1 MTTITEKRL
10 TFAFP
15 EDYYVTKYDE
25 WEHYKI
31 FQNSCNLRNKID
43 TNEKGKNGINQS
55 VDDDNGSSGVDIIAL
70 HESTLW
76 LIEIKD
82 YYRLGLE
89 PNAQSIDEKLSDLP
103 YLIARKIR
111 DSLAGLVSAKFKAE
125 KQEEKDF
132 SRLALDCNEIKIVLH
147 IEMPSIRSK
156 LYPSS
161 SDLANLLKDKFK
173 LSEFTKNFANCYAE
187 PIFTN
192 ISHINN
198 PQLRNVPWSVS
209 TGSVSTGTEQKLS
222 SEQQR
227 LIHNPMTTIYNTL
240 TRQKEPFAP
249 IDPENVRM
257 YVCGM
262 TVYDYCHLGHARVMV
277 VFDMIARWL
286 RECGYPLTY
295 VRNITDID
303 DKIIAR
309 AAENGETIGKL
320 TARFIQAMHE
330 DADALGVLRPDIEP
344 KATENIPQMI
354 AMIETLIQNGK
365 AYPAANGDVYYAVR
379 EFAAY
384 GQLSGKSL
392 DDLRA
397 GERVEV
403 DGFKRDPLDFV
414 LWKAAKAGE
423 PAWESPW
430 GRGRPGWHIECSAM
444 SENLFGDTFDIH
456 GGGADLQFPHHEN
469 EIAQSVGASGH
480 TCGHDHAQ
488 THHGQSI
495 ASHVKYWLHNG
506 FIRVDGEKMSK
517 SLGNFFTIREVL
529 KQYDPEVVRFFIL
542 RAHYRSPL
550 NYSDAH
556 LDDAK
561 GALTR
566 LYTTLKNTPA
576 AAFDLSENA
585 NDYTRRFYAAMNDD
599 FGTVE
604 AVAVL
609 FELAGEVNKTND
621 VHLAG
626 CLKALGGIIGL
637 LQRDPIEFLQGGAVS
652 DGLSNEE
659 IDDLIARR
667 KQARADKNWAESDHI
682 RDLLNEHKIILED
695 NAGGTTWRR
704 G

>member
-1 MTTITEKRL
+1 MTIIKEKRL
-10 TFAFP
+10 TFTFP
-15 EDYYVTKYDE
+15 EDYRATKYDN
-25 WEHYKI
+25 WEHYEI

-43 TNEKGKNGINQS
+43 TNEKGKNGIDQS
-55 VDDDNGSSGVDIIAL
+55 VDNDSGSSGVDIIAL

-82 YYRLGLE
+82 YYQLEFE
-89 PNAQSIDEKLSDLP
+89 PNSQSIDEKLSDLP

-132 SRLALDCNEIKIVLH
+132 AHSALNCNEIKIVLH
-147 IEMPSIRSK
+147 IEMPSSISK
-156 LYPSS
+156 LSPSS
-161 SDLANLLKDKFK
+161 LDIASLKVKFK
-173 LSEFTKNFANCYAE
+173 TSKFTKTFENCYAK

-192 ISHINN
+192 IKHINN
-198 PQLRNVPWSVS
+198 GQPCDIPW
-209 TGSVSTGTEQKLS
+209 SVSTGTEQQSS

-227 LIHNPMTTIYNTL
+227 SIHNPMTTIYNTL
-240 TRQKEPFAP
+240 TRQKEPFTP
-249 IDPENVRM
+249 IDPKNVRM

-309 AAENGETIGKL
+309 AAENGETIGEL

-430 GRGRPGWHIECSAM
+430 GKGRPGWHIECSAM

-469 EIAQSVGASGH
+469 EIAQSVGATGH

-576 AAFDLSENA
+576 AEFELSENA

-621 VHLAG
+621 AHLAG

-637 LQRDPIEFLQGGAVS
+637 LQRDPTEFLQGGAVS

-667 KQARADKNWAESDHI
+667 KQARADKNWAESDRI

>member
-111 DSLAGLVSAKFKAE
+111 DSLAGLVSAKFKAA

-198 PQLRNVPWSVS
+198 PQLRNVPW
-209 TGSVSTGTEQKLS
+209 SVSTGTEQKLS

-309 AAENGETIGKL
+309 AAENGETIGEL

>member
-1 MTTITEKRL
+1 MTIIKEKRL
-10 TFAFP
+10 TFTFP
-15 EDYYVTKYDE
+15 EDYRATKYDN
-25 WEHYKI
+25 WEHYEI
-31 FQNSCNLRNKID
+31 FQNSCNLRDKID
-43 TNEKGKNGINQS
+43 TNEKGKNGIDQS
-55 VDDDNGSSGVDIIAL
+55 VDNDSGSSGVDIIAL

-82 YYRLGLE
+82 YYQLESE

-132 SRLALDCNEIKIVLH
+132 AHLALNCNEIKIVLH
-147 IEMPSIRSK
+147 IEMPSKSK
-156 LYPSS
+156 LSPSS
-161 SDLANLLKDKFK
+161 LDVALLKDKFK
-173 LSEFTKNFANCYAE
+173 TSKFTKTFENCYAK
-187 PIFTN
+187 PIFAN
-192 ISHINN
+192 INHINN
-198 PQLRNVPWSVS
+198 GQPCDIPW
-209 TGSVSTGTEQKLS
+209 SVSTGTEQQSS

-227 LIHNPMTTIYNTL
+227 SIHNPMTTIYNTL
-240 TRQKEPFAP
+240 TRQKEPFSP
-249 IDPENVRM
+249 IDPKNVRM

-309 AAENGETIGKL
+309 AAENGETIGEL

-379 EFAAY
+379 EFSAY

-430 GRGRPGWHIECSAM
+430 GNGRPGWHIECSAM

-469 EIAQSVGASGH
+469 EIAQSVGATGH

-576 AAFDLSENA
+576 AEFDLSENA

-621 VHLAG
+621 AHLAG

-667 KQARADKNWAESDHI
+667 KQARADKNWAESDRI

>member
-1 MTTITEKRL
+1 MTIIKEKRL
-10 TFAFP
+10 TFTFP
-15 EDYYVTKYDE
+15 EDYRATKYDN
-25 WEHYKI
+25 WEHYEI

-43 TNEKGKNGINQS
+43 TNEKGKNGIDQS
-55 VDDDNGSSGVDIIAL
+55 VDNDSGSSGVDIIAL

-82 YYRLGLE
+82 YYQLEFE
-89 PNAQSIDEKLSDLP
+89 PNSQSIDEKLSDLP

-132 SRLALDCNEIKIVLH
+132 AHSALNCNEIKIVLH
-147 IEMPSIRSK
+147 IEMPSSISK
-156 LYPSS
+156 LSPSS
-161 SDLANLLKDKFK
+161 LDIASLKVKFK
-173 LSEFTKNFANCYAE
+173 TSKFTKTFENCYAK

-192 ISHINN
+192 IKHINN
-198 PQLRNVPWSVS
+198 GQPCDIPW
-209 TGSVSTGTEQKLS
+209 SVSTGTEQQSS

-227 LIHNPMTTIYNTL
+227 SIHNPMTTIYNTL
-240 TRQKEPFAP
+240 TRQKEPFTP
-249 IDPENVRM
+249 IDPKNVRM

-309 AAENGETIGKL
+309 AAENGETIGEL

-430 GRGRPGWHIECSAM
+430 GKGRPGWHIECSAM

-469 EIAQSVGASGH
+469 EIAQSVGATGH

-576 AAFDLSENA
+576 AAFELSENA

-621 VHLAG
+621 THLAG

-637 LQRDPIEFLQGGAVS
+637 LQRDPTEFLQGGAVS

-659 IDDLIARR
+659 IEDLIARR
-667 KQARADKNWAESDHI
+667 KQARADKNWAESDRI

>member
-111 DSLAGLVSAKFKAE
+111 DSLAGLVSAKFKAA

-198 PQLRNVPWSVS
+198 PQLRNVPW
-209 TGSVSTGTEQKLS
+209 SVSTGTEQKLS

-309 AAENGETIGKL
+309 AAENGETIGEL

-621 VHLAG
+621 AQLAG

-637 LQRDPIEFLQGGAVS
+637 LQRDPIEFLQGGAAS

-659 IDDLIARR
+659 IEDLIARR
-667 KQARADKNWAESDHI
+667 KQARADKNWAESDRI

>member
-111 DSLAGLVSAKFKAE
+111 DSLAGLVSAKFKAA

-198 PQLRNVPWSVS
+198 PQLRNVPW
-209 TGSVSTGTEQKLS
+209 SVSTGTEQKLS

-309 AAENGETIGKL
+309 AAENGETIGEL

-430 GRGRPGWHIECSAM
+430 GNGRPGWHIECSAM

-576 AAFDLSENA
+576 AEFDLSENA
-585 NDYTRRFYAAMNDD
+585 NGYTRRFYAAMNDD

-621 VHLAG
+621 AQLAG

-637 LQRDPIEFLQGGAVS
+637 LQRDPIEFLQGGAAS

-659 IDDLIARR
+659 IEDLIARR
-667 KQARADKNWAESDHI
+667 KQARADKNWAESDRI

>member
-1 MTTITEKRL
+1 MTIIKEKRL
-10 TFAFP
+10 TFTFP
-15 EDYYVTKYDE
+15 EDYRATKYDN
-25 WEHYKI
+25 WEHYEI

-43 TNEKGKNGINQS
+43 INEKGKNGIDQS
-55 VDDDNGSSGVDIIAL
+55 VDNDSGSSGVDIIAL

-82 YYRLGLE
+82 YYQLEFE
-89 PNAQSIDEKLSDLP
+89 PNSQSIDEKLSDLP

-132 SRLALDCNEIKIVLH
+132 AHSALNCNEIKIVLH
-147 IEMPSIRSK
+147 IEMPSSISK
-156 LYPSS
+156 LSPSS
-161 SDLANLLKDKFK
+161 LDIASLKVKFK
-173 LSEFTKNFANCYAE
+173 TSKFTKTFENCYAK

-192 ISHINN
+192 IKHINN
-198 PQLRNVPWSVS
+198 GQPCDIPW
-209 TGSVSTGTEQKLS
+209 SVSTGTEQQSS

-227 LIHNPMTTIYNTL
+227 SIHNPMTTIYNTL
-240 TRQKEPFAP
+240 TRQKEPFTP
-249 IDPENVRM
+249 IDPKNVRM

-309 AAENGETIGKL
+309 AAENGETIGEL
-320 TARFIQAMHE
+320 TVRFIQAMHE

-430 GRGRPGWHIECSAM
+430 GNGRPGWHIECSAM

-576 AAFDLSENA
+576 AAFKLSENA

-621 VHLAG
+621 AHLAG
-626 CLKALGGIIGL
+626 CLKTLGGIIGL
-637 LQRDPIEFLQGGAVS
+637 LQRDPTEFLQGGAVS

-659 IDDLIARR
+659 IEDLIARR
-667 KQARADKNWAESDHI
+667 KQARADKNWAESDRI

>member
-1 MTTITEKRL
+1 MTIIKEKRL
-10 TFAFP
+10 TFTFP
-15 EDYYVTKYDE
+15 EDYRATKYDN
-25 WEHYKI
+25 WEHYEI

-43 TNEKGKNGINQS
+43 TNEKGKNGIDQS
-55 VDDDNGSSGVDIIAL
+55 VVNDSGSSGVDIIAL

-82 YYRLGLE
+82 YYQLEFE
-89 PNAQSIDEKLSDLP
+89 PNSQSIDEKLSDLP

-132 SRLALDCNEIKIVLH
+132 AHSALNCNEIKIVLH
-147 IEMPSIRSK
+147 IEMPSSISK
-156 LYPSS
+156 LSPSS
-161 SDLANLLKDKFK
+161 LDIASLKVKFK
-173 LSEFTKNFANCYAE
+173 TSKFTKTFENCYAN

-192 ISHINN
+192 IKHINN
-198 PQLRNVPWSVS
+198 GQPCDIPW
-209 TGSVSTGTEQKLS
+209 SVSTGTEQQSS

-227 LIHNPMTTIYNTL
+227 SIHNPMTTIYNTL
-240 TRQKEPFAP
+240 TRQKEPFTP
-249 IDPENVRM
+249 IDPKNVRM

-309 AAENGETIGKL
+309 AAENGETIGEL

-430 GRGRPGWHIECSAM
+430 GNGRPGWHIECSAM

-469 EIAQSVGASGH
+469 EIAQSVGATGH

-576 AAFDLSENA
+576 AAFELSENA

-621 VHLAG
+621 AHLAG

-637 LQRDPIEFLQGGAVS
+637 LQRDPTEFLQGGAVS

-659 IDDLIARR
+659 IEDLIARR
-667 KQARADKNWAESDHI
+667 KQARADKNWAESDRI

-695 NAGGTTWRR
+695 NASGTTWRR

>member
-111 DSLAGLVSAKFKAE
+111 DSLAGLVSAKFKAA

-198 PQLRNVPWSVS
+198 PQLRNVPW
-209 TGSVSTGTEQKLS
+209 SVSTGTEQKLS

-309 AAENGETIGKL
+309 AAENGETIGEL

-430 GRGRPGWHIECSAM
+430 GNGRPGWHIECSAM

-566 LYTTLKNTPA
+566 LYTTLKNTPPA
-576 AAFDLSENA
+576 DPMPSEA
-585 NDYTRRFYAAMNDD
+585 DDDYTRRFYVAMNDD
-599 FGTVE
+599 FDTVK

-621 VHLAG
+621 AQLAG

-637 LQRDPIEFLQGGAVS
+637 LQRDPTEFLQGGAAS

-659 IDDLIARR
+659 IEDLIARR
-667 KQARADKNWAESDHI
+667 KQARADKNWAESDRI

-695 NAGGTTWRR
+695 NASGTTWRR

>member
-1 MTTITEKRL
+1 MTIIKEKRL
-10 TFAFP
+10 TLTFP
-15 EDYYVTKYDE
+15 EDYRATKYDN
-25 WEHYKI
+25 WEHYEI

-43 TNEKGKNGINQS
+43 TNEKGKNGIDQS
-55 VDDDNGSSGVDIIAL
+55 VDNDSGSSGVDIIAL

-82 YYRLGLE
+82 YYQLEFE
-89 PNAQSIDEKLSDLP
+89 PNSQSIDEKLSDLP

-132 SRLALDCNEIKIVLH
+132 AHSALNCNEIKIVLH
-147 IEMPSIRSK
+147 IEMPSISK
-156 LYPSS
+156 LSPSS
-161 SDLANLLKDKFK
+161 LDIASLKVKFK
-173 LSEFTKNFANCYAE
+173 TSKFTKTFENCYAE

-192 ISHINN
+192 INHINN

-209 TGSVSTGTEQKLS
+209 IGTEQKLS

-227 LIHNPMTTIYNTL
+227 SIHNPMTTIYNTL
-240 TRQKEPFAP
+240 TRQKEPFSP
-249 IDPENVRM
+249 IDPKNVRM

-309 AAENGETIGKL
+309 AAENGETIGEL

-430 GRGRPGWHIECSAM
+430 GNGRPGWHIECSAM

-469 EIAQSVGASGH
+469 EIAQSVGATGH

-576 AAFDLSENA
+576 AAFELSENA

-621 VHLAG
+621 AHLAG

-637 LQRDPIEFLQGGAVS
+637 LQRDPTEFLQGGAVS

-659 IDDLIARR
+659 IEDLIARR
-667 KQARADKNWAESDHI
+667 KQARADKNWAESDRI